1 MLKQAKKIL
10 KKEKGVTLVELLAV
24 IIILGIIA
32 LIAVPAI
39 AGVIED
45 SKYNSLKSS
54 AINAIE
60 AADLYKVTQDE
71 LPDSIGDL
79 ADYYDS
85 KGVTWSDGTSFSEV
99 DGNIVITGTISE
111 SSGDGKQIEL
121 TNASVMQISEASVSD
136 ENNKIPN

>member
-1 MLKQAKKIL
+1 MLKTARQLL

-60 AADLYKVTQDE
+60 AAELYKVTNDE
-71 LPDSIGDL
+71 LPTDLGDL
-79 ADYYDS
+79 DDYYDS
-85 KGVTWSDGTSFSEV
+85 KGVTWSTAPTFSET
-99 DGNIVITGTISE
+99 GNVIRISGTISD
-111 SSGDGKQIEL
+111 GDVEIEL
-121 TNASVMQISEASVSD
+121 SSASVNNISNDA
-136 ENNKIPN
+136 NITKK

>member
-1 MLKQAKKIL
+1 MLKTARQLL

-60 AADLYKVTQDE
+60 AAELYKVTNDE
-71 LPDSIGDL
+71 LPGEDSNL
-79 ADYYDS
+79 EDYYDN
-85 KGVTWSDGTSFSEV
+85 KGVTWSDGPRFGESDNGINLS
-99 DGNIVITGTISE
+99 GTITD
-111 SSGDGKQIEL
+111 GDVEIVLEGA
-121 TNASVMQISEASVSD
+121 TVTDISEANVD
-136 ENNKIPN
+136 KDNNKID